1 MVTKPKKELP
11 KVLSEWTNFLQS
23 YRNKNPKLSYK
34 DAVEKASSAWHK
46 MNGTKKVEGGKRKSL
61 KTKPKRKGVKIE
73 IDTSKKAPRSRYEF
87 LDFIKLNTPVSV
99 RKSLSYKE
107 FIDSVNKDPRFFDS
121 INRLPD
127 TKIVELINKKAADK
141 ELNTMKEL
149 IKAKKD
155 LQLEANNLF
164 SSDEYVNANRAQKQ
178 RMTKGLNAKAARIN
192 KEIEKADV
200 NLTDIVIDD
209 PSINLSNEENVKNP
223 KYKKPTRKSKN
234 KLSKMKVNKKDGD
247 YDDDDDEEEDDFE
260 DIDEYNKEAERIQKE
275 LKEQELKRKNEKQRK
290 EDEKQRKADEK
301 READEKRKKDNEK
314 RKEDER
320 QRKEA
325 EKQRKEAEIKR
336 MQHEAELKKQQKAET
351 PKVRKTDSEMRK
363 KLKLSDN
370 LVNNLSSLTSPAKKF
385 EYYKMLADSYEN
397 KAQLSKQKKGVYKNV
412 TNPVQQGL
420 ITKQLKNQISE
431 LERTMNMDNYREY
444 FLERRNVVRN
454 IEDEI
459 NEDDYE
465 PVVKKKVVK
474 NDEDEEEE
482 EEEETNYVPE
492 QKANNDEDDQIE
504 KQYGYGIMKRFMKYL
519 KNGGKS
525 VKDTKK
531 NIRKPIDKTKGKHVI
546 SRPTFKTYK

>member
-23 YRNKNPKLSYK
+23 YRNKNPKLAYK

-46 MNGTKKVEGGKRKSL
+46 MNGTKKNVEGGKRKSL
-61 KTKPKRKGVKIE
+61 KPKRKGVKIE
-73 IDTSKKAPRSRYEF
+73 IDTSKKAPRSKYEF
-87 LDFIKLNTPVSV
+87 LDFIKLNTPISV

-127 TKIVELINKKAADK
+127 TKVVELINKKAADT

-149 IKAKKD
+149 IRAKKN

-164 SSDEYVNANRAQKQ
+164 SSVEYVNADRTQKQ
-178 RMTKGLNAKAARIN
+178 RMTKALNAKAARIN

-209 PSINLSNEENVKNP
+209 PTINLSNEENVKNP
-223 KYKKPTRKSKN
+223 KYSKPTRKSKN

-247 YDDDDDEEEDDFE
+247 YDDDIEEDDYE
-260 DIDEYNKEAERIQKE
+260 DFDEYNKEAERIQKE
-275 LKEQELKRKNEKQRK
+275 LKEQELKRK

-301 READEKRKKDNEK
+301 READEKRKKDNET
-314 RKEDER
+314 
-320 QRKEA
+320 RKEA
-325 EKQRKEAEIKR
+325 KKQRRETEKQRKEAEIKR

-351 PKVRKTDSEMRK
+351 PKVRKTDYEMRK
-363 KLKLSDN
+363 KLKLSDD

-385 EYYKMLADSYEN
+385 EYFKMLTDSYDN
-397 KAQLSKQKKGVYKNV
+397 RSQLSKNKKGVYKGV
-412 TNPVQQGL
+412 TNPTQQGL

-431 LERTMNMDNYREY
+431 LEKTMNMDNYREY

-465 PVVKKKVVK
+465 PVVKKKVV
-474 NDEDEEEE
+474 NDDNEEEE
-482 EEEETNYVPE
+482 DDTVYVPE
-492 QKANNDEDDQIE
+492 RKKANNDEDDQIE

-519 KNGGKS
+519 KNGGKTG
-525 VKDTKK
+525 VKDSKK
-531 NIRKPIDKTKGKHVI
+531 NMYKSIDKTKGKHVI